1 LKLTTM
7 KVQIRV
13 VPKAS
18 KVRVCSF
25 NQGLKVYLN
34 SPAAQGRANKELIE
48 VLSVYYNRKKY
59 NISIIKGKKNRD
71 KVVEVDGAE
80 KNPLLSKASSK

>member
-1 LKLTTM
+1 M
-7 KVQIRV
+7 KIQARV
-13 VPKAS
+13 IPKAS
-18 KVRVCSF
+18 KVKVCSF

-59 NISIIKGKKNRD
+59 NISIIKGKNKRD
-71 KVVEVDGAE
+71 KVVEIDGVE
-80 KNPLLSKASSK
+80 KNTLLSKTSSK